1 MIRVLIADDSA
12 FMRKVL
18 SDLFNGQSDFQVAG
32 TAVNGKDTIE
42 KVKKLKPDLL
52 TLDVQM
58 PVMDGLEA
66 LAIIMEECPLPVV
79 MVSSMTQAGT
89 DATIRAL
96 ALGAVDFVSK
106 EGGPISKIDSIANEI
121 LEKCRAAALAHAS
134 KIKVSLAD
142 SKPLIF
148 TPKIE
153 REPAPPVMRKIEVKR
168 KTGFI
173 LGQKPV
179 INKIPTAEVKPAAP
193 VKPTSNL
200 TSNSLN
206 NKKLVAIGTSTG
218 GPQALQT
225 VITRLPGNLPCGV
238 VVVQHMPA
246 GFTKSLANRLDSIS
260 EIAVKEAENDEI
272 IKAGQVYI
280 APGNF
285 HMRVVPAAGGER
297 KIALSQEPPVG
308 NHRPAVNVMFDSVA
322 SIGKNLVSVIMTGMG
337 SDGCEGMKKIKANG
351 GYSIAQDETSCVVY
365 GMPKAVVDAGL
376 ADEIKPLTKIAE
388 AIVEA
393 VRR

>member
-12 FMRKVL
+12 FMRKIL
-18 SDLFNGQSDFQVAG
+18 SDLFNRQSDFEVAG

-42 KVKKLKPDLL
+42 KVKALKPDLL
-52 TLDVQM
+52 TLDIQM

-106 EGGPISKIDSIANEI
+106 AGGPISRIDSIENEI
-121 LEKCRAAALAHAS
+121 ISKCRDAAKAHAA
-134 KIKVSLAD
+134 KVRTSPSDLR
-142 SKPLIF
+142 PLIF
-148 TPKIE
+148 APKQKETPP
-153 REPAPPVMRKIEVKR
+153 EPPAMRKIEFKR
-168 KTGFI
+168 RNTGFVP
-173 LGQKPV
+173 GQKPV
-179 INKIPTAEVKPAAP
+179 ITKIPAAS
-193 VKPTSNL
+193 PTVTKSAPTL
-200 TSNSLN
+200 TTNTSG

-246 GFTKSLANRLDSIS
+246 GFTKSLAERLNSIS
-260 EIAVKEAENDEI
+260 EISVKEAENDEI
-272 IKAGQVYI
+272 IKDGQVYI

-285 HMRVVPAAGGER
+285 HLRVVPAGGGE
-297 KIALSQEPPVG
+297 SVG
-308 NHRPAVNVMFDSVA
+308 NPRPAVNVMFDSVA
-322 SIGKNLVSVIMTGMG
+322 GIGKNLVSVIMTGMG
-337 SDGCEGMKKIKANG
+337 CDGCEGMKKIKANG
-351 GYSIAQDETSCVVY
+351 GYSIAQDEPSCVVY

-376 ADEIKPLTKIAE
+376 ADEIQPLTKIAE

>member
-1 MIRVLIADDSA
+1 MKELSQVGRISTNNCLEILLRALREGVTLMIRVLIADDSA
-12 FMRKVL
+12 FMRKIL
-18 SDLFNGQSDFQVAG
+18 SDLFNGQNDFQVAG

-66 LAIIMEECPLPVV
+66 LAIIMDECPLPVI

-96 ALGAVDFVSK
+96 SLGAVDFVSK
-106 EGGPISKIDSIANEI
+106 TGGPISKIEPIQAEL
-121 LEKCRAAALAHAS
+121 LEKCRDAAQAHVS
-134 KIKVSLAD
+134 KIRTSPAD
-142 SKPLIF
+142 SKPLTF

-153 REPAPPVMRKIEVKR
+153 REPDPPAIRKIEFKR
-168 KTGFI
+168 RTTGFI
-173 LGQKPV
+173 PGHKPT
-179 INKIPTAEVKPAAP
+179 ITKIPTATTSPP
-193 VKPTSNL
+193 IKPTPIS
-200 TSNSLN
+200 TSNSLS

-246 GFTKSLANRLDSIS
+246 GFTKSLADRLDSIS
-260 EIAVKEAENDEI
+260 EISVKEAEN
-272 IKAGQVYI
+272 
-280 APGNF
+280 
-285 HMRVVPAAGGER
+285 
-297 KIALSQEPPVG
+297 
-308 NHRPAVNVMFDSVA
+308 
-322 SIGKNLVSVIMTGMG
+322 
-337 SDGCEGMKKIKANG
+337 
-351 GYSIAQDETSCVVY
+351 
-365 GMPKAVVDAGL
+365 
-376 ADEIKPLTKIAE
+376 DEIKPLTKIAE

-393 VRR
+393 VKR

>member
-12 FMRKVL
+12 FMRKIL
-18 SDLFNGQSDFQVAG
+18 SDLFNRQSDFEVAG

-42 KVKKLKPDLL
+42 KVKALKPDLL
-52 TLDVQM
+52 TLDIQM

-106 EGGPISKIDSIANEI
+106 AGGPISRIDSIENEI
-121 LEKCRAAALAHAS
+121 ISKCRDAAKAHAA
-134 KIKVSLAD
+134 KVRTSPSDLR
-142 SKPLIF
+142 PLIF
-148 TPKIE
+148 APKQKETPP
-153 REPAPPVMRKIEVKR
+153 EPPAMRKIEFKR
-168 KTGFI
+168 RNTGFVP
-173 LGQKPV
+173 GQKPV
-179 INKIPTAEVKPAAP
+179 ITKIPAAS
-193 VKPTSNL
+193 PTVTKSAPTL
-200 TSNSLN
+200 TTNTSG

-246 GFTKSLANRLDSIS
+246 GFTKSLAERLNSIS
-260 EIAVKEAENDEI
+260 EISVKEAENDEI
-272 IKAGQVYI
+272 IKDGQVYI

-285 HMRVVPAAGGER
+285 HLRVVPAGGGER
-297 KIALSQEPPVG
+297 KIALSQEERVG

-322 SIGKNLVSVIMTGMG
+322 GIGKNLVSVIMTGMG
-337 SDGCEGMKKIKANG
+337 CDGCEGMKKLRQTAATL
-351 GYSIAQDETSCVVY
+351 S
-365 GMPKAVVDAGL
+365 PKMNQVALSTVCQRL
-376 ADEIKPLTKIAE
+376 S
-388 AIVEA
+388 
-393 VRR
+393 

>member
-12 FMRKVL
+12 FMRKIL
-18 SDLFNGQSDFQVAG
+18 SDLFNRQGDFEVAG
-32 TAVNGKDTIE
+32 TAINGKDTIE
-42 KVKKLKPDLL
+42 KVKALKPDLL

-79 MVSSMTQAGT
+79 MVSSMTQRGT

-106 EGGPISKIDSIANEI
+106 VGGPISKIDPIENEI
-121 LEKCRAAALAHAS
+121 ILKCREAAKAHAS
-134 KIKVSLAD
+134 KVKTSAAD
-142 SKPLIF
+142 STPLTF
-148 TPKIE
+148 TPK
-153 REPAPPVMRKIEVKR
+153 EPDIPAMRKIEFKR
-168 KTGFI
+168 RTTGFVP
-173 LGQKPV
+173 GQKPT
-179 INKIPTAEVKPAAP
+179 ITKIPAASP
-193 VKPTSNL
+193 IVTKSAPTL
-200 TSNSLN
+200 TSNTSGD
-206 NKKLVAIGTSTG
+206 KKLVAIGTSTG

-246 GFTKSLANRLDSIS
+246 GFTKSLADRLNSIS

-272 IKAGQVYI
+272 IKPGQVYI

-285 HMRVVPAAGGER
+285 HMRVVPATGGER
-297 KIALSQEPPVG
+297 KISLSQDPPVG

-322 SIGKNLVSVIMTGMG
+322 GIGKNLVSVIMTGMG
-337 SDGCEGMKKIKANG
+337 CDGCEGMKKIKANG
-351 GYSIAQDETSCVVY
+351 GYSIAQDEPTCVVY